1 MGTTNEAAT
10 NPLEQLRDDDREFVL
25 RFLLASG
32 SLKEL
37 AQAYGVSYPT
47 IRSRLD
53 RLLERLRSLLAGR
66 KPDPMADFLADFVA
80 RGETTAGA
88 ARAILKMHR
97 QLLEGKER

>member
-1 MGTTNEAAT
+1 VTNEAAA
-10 NPLEQLRDDDREFVL
+10 NPLERLTDDDRDFVL

-47 IRSRLD
+47 IRARLDKLLD
-53 RLLERLRSLLAGR
+53 RLRALLAGR
-66 KPDPMADFLADFVA
+66 KPDAMADCLADFVA

-88 ARAILKMHR
+88 ARAILKLHR
-97 QLLEGKER
+97 QLLEQKER